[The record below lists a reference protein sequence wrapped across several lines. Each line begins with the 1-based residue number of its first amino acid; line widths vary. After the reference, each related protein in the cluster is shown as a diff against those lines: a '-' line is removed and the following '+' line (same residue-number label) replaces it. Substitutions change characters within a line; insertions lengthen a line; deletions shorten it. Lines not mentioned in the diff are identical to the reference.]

1 MGMVVP
7 THRERL
13 CQALG
18 TVVTPRWHSC
28 AKGVARAR
36 YQRPSLPSY
45 IGGFSS
51 TIIAIGRTHFIKGQ
65 QVPSCA
71 YFPEDQVHIQE
82 GCLKTMKQPCTI
94 SMISVYK
101 RPISFSFSFIH
112 RFYRLRYHGFIFEP
126 LRIAGIVRMNT
137 FIIGVHKQR
146 AGNDMIRSRT
156 ITAENYIFN
165 TCQTG

>member
-18 TVVTPRWHSC
+18 TVVTPRWHNC

-36 YQRPSLPSY
+36 HQRPSLPSY

-101 RPISFSFSFIH
+101 RPISFFFFFFFCSWPKISDS
-112 RFYRLRYHGFIFEP
+112 
-126 LRIAGIVRMNT
+126 V
-137 FIIGVHKQR
+137 
-146 AGNDMIRSRT
+146 
-156 ITAENYIFN
+156 ITANLISGYSKPFRA
-165 TCQTG
+165 CP

>member
-36 YQRPSLPSY
+36 HQRPSLPSY

-101 RPISFSFSFIH
+101 RPISFFFFFYSINLFFSIKTQICLSFIDNFIKTNENTSRYIT
-112 RFYRLRYHGFIFEP
+112 RFSSAAIKEI
-126 LRIAGIVRMNT
+126 RIL
-137 FIIGVHKQR
+137 
-146 AGNDMIRSRT
+146 
-156 ITAENYIFN
+156 
-165 TCQTG
+165 

>member
-36 YQRPSLPSY
+36 HQRPSLLSY
-45 IGGFSS
+45 IGRFSS

-101 RPISFSFSFIH
+101 RPISFFFF
-112 RFYRLRYHGFIFEP
+112 FYSPILPPP
-126 LRIAGIVRMNT
+126 LPRIVRMNT